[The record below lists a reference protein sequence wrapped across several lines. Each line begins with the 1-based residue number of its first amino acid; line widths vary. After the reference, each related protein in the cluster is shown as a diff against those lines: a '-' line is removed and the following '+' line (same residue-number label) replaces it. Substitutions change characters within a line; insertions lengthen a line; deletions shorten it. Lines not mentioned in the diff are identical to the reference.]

1 MNIERHYLSAIFP
14 DMQPAE
20 YTALC
25 NSIREHGQVHPI
37 IVFQGQVLDGWQRYR
52 VCQELGIDPRI
63 EPFHGDELDAL
74 HYVVGTNLRRRHP
87 TPDQLAMVAAD
98 VEAMRAGTGPGSAA

>member
-74 HYVVGTNLRRRHP
+74 HYVIAVNLCRANP
-87 TPDQLAMVAAD
+87 TPDQLAVVA
-98 VEAMRAGTGPGSAA
+98 VEIEAMQATLVHGTAA

>member
-1 MNIERHYLSAIFP
+1 MKLERHYLSAIFP

-52 VCQELGIDPRI
+52 ALSELGIDPRI
-63 EPFHGDELDAL
+63 EPFFGDETDAFA
-74 HYVVGTNLRRRHP
+74 YVVAVNVCRSNP

-98 VEAMRAGTGPGSAA
+98 VEAMRSGTGPGSAV